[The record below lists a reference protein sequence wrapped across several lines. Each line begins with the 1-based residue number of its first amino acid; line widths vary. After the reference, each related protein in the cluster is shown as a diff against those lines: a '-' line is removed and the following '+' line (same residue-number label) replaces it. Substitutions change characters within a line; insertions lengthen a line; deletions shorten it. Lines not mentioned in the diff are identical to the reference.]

1 METTVT
7 NLMQAAFSGIVTG
20 SVYALIALGY
30 SIIYRTMRMGHFA
43 QGDFYMFGAF
53 VGCQLFT
60 VWKLPVVVVFAGS
73 MLVTSILML
82 VVERLT
88 YRNLYAGS
96 SMALLMATMGMQYII
111 QEIVRN
117 IWGSDNMKASNIFP
131 SKVFQVGSL
140 IVTLQDICILSIC
153 VVLMLALTWFM
164 KNTKTGVAMNAVSM
178 NRKAASLMGVRNNR
192 IIMVTYVLSACMA
205 AIAGTMMGPI
215 YSVRYTMGTTFGNK
229 AMTAAVMGG
238 FGSLPGAML
247 GSVILGVVESL
258 SNLYI
263 GTKYR
268 DIVAFVI
275 LVIVLF
281 TKPQGLLGK
290 KSTTKV

>member
-1 METTVT
+1 
-7 NLMQAAFSGIVTG
+7 MQAAFSGIVTG

-60 VWKLPVVVVFAGS
+60 VWKLPVVAAFAGA

-82 VVERLT
+82 IVERLT
-88 YRNLYAGS
+88 YRNLYSGS
-96 SMALLMATMGMQYII
+96 AMALLMATMGMQYII
-111 QEIVRN
+111 QEIVKN
-117 IWGSDNMKASNIFP
+117 IWGADNMKANNIFP

-247 GSVILGVVESL
+247 GSIILGVVESL

-281 TKPQGLLGK
+281 TKPQGLLGR

>member
-178 NRKAASLMGVRNNR
+178 NRKAASLMGVRNNL

>member
-153 VVLMLALTWFM
+153 VILMLALTWFM